1 MSRDQRSRYILLRY
15 TVEPLFTSAL
25 RPSTTSPFEL
35 SLALNQTKL
44 FTVSHWEAV
53 RQMSPEG
60 DGFPCPHNPRYNSVH
75 HTLMDNVETQT
86 AAFGNASAS
95 GPADPFNIP
104 SDASISQLQ
113 SALKQIHE
121 KLDSELQ
128 REAELKLTVA
138 HGVMELRQ
146 QVQDGERE
154 CEQLKNQLGTLAA
167 KDQELQISRQGLLE
181 KSQENERWARRALD
195 SERRLAL
202 AHESFR
208 AMSDAMR
215 AAAEA
220 CIPDG
225 ILSPLQEQ
233 AEPPDIAMDLVPNTG
248 ASALGSGTTSH
259 ISTPNREIGA
269 LGEDLRHLGSPARRP
284 RSCIRCRELGKV
296 AEMFDCPGRMK
307 RALCPHVPPA
317 EALGGSQ

>member
-1 MSRDQRSRYILLRY
+1 
-15 TVEPLFTSAL
+15 
-25 RPSTTSPFEL
+25 
-35 SLALNQTKL
+35 
-44 FTVSHWEAV
+44 
-53 RQMSPEG
+53 
-60 DGFPCPHNPRYNSVH
+60 
-75 HTLMDNVETQT
+75 MDNVETQT
-86 AAFGNASAS
+86 AAFGNASAG

-104 SDASISQLQ
+104 GDASISQLQ

-138 HGVMELRQ
+138 QGVMELRQ

-154 CEQLKNQLGTLAA
+154 CEQLKNQLGTLQHQLAA
-167 KDQELQISRQGLLE
+167 KDQELQISRQELLE

-233 AEPPDIAMDLVPNTG
+233 AEPPDITMDPVPNADALG
-248 ASALGSGTTSH
+248 LGSGTASH

-269 LGEDLRHLGSPARRP
+269 LGEDLRDLGSPARRP

-317 EALGGSQ
+317 EALGGSHQPANSAGSS